1 MNEQELDERIA
12 RANNVMV
19 NQVEEP
25 TETITETEQV
35 QVAEPTDLL
44 QQQRDQWRETEARS
58 SRGAKPKMK
67 LDVSMIEDIDLQ
79 GAYKK
84 AKDDS
89 DYYTSIGNKQY
100 ASMIKQQYM
109 QDKFL
114 PVVDAM
120 VKLNGMGAV
129 QANQDILRQLDQL
142 TLLDGTRGNGY
153 TEMLVRSLY
162 RPEEQVE
169 RSDGQV
175 RDAVKSIRMLCE
187 TDQIR
192 SAVGRANDIKR
203 RIDAGENVASQDDYE
218 VIQRVALYGE
228 Q

>member
-1 MNEQELDERIA
+1 MDIQEAILATNEEFFGQPEE
-12 RANNVMV
+12 V
-19 NQVEEP
+19 VEETTVVEEQP
-25 TETITETEQV
+25 TGQ
-35 QVAEPTDLL
+35 PTDLL
-44 QQQRDQWRETEARS
+44 QQQRDQWREAEARS